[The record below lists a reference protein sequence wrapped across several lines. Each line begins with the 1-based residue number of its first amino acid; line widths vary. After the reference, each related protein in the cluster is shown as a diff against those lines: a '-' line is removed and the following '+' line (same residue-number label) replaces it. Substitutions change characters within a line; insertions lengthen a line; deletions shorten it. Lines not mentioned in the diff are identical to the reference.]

1 MSVADT
7 PHDSAPRTVYDDPD
21 DTHAMAENASACRAE
36 AHLAR
41 FVSTVSAQVPSTL
54 LAAPR
59 KATKVAFD
67 VTDAAARFATR
78 LLD

>member
-7 PHDSAPRTVYDDPD
+7 PHDPAPRTAYDDPD
-21 DTHAMAENASACRAE
+21 DTHEMAEDASACRAE
-36 AHLAR
+36 AHLSR
-41 FVSTVSAQVPSTL
+41 FVSTVTTQVPSTL

-59 KATKVAFD
+59 KATKVALD